1 MAKLTIGNQTVTVG
15 DEFLRMTPEQQQ
27 TAVEEIA
34 ASIGASAP
42 TPGNASPSQ
51 AFNDALSA
59 ASQASQFASGPIA
72 PRREARAAP
81 TNLEGSIATT
91 LAGVNTIPIVGPILQ
106 GASDAIIG
114 GGSALMG
121 GDYGETVAGLR
132 RRREELAKGNPIA
145 NLAGSAAANL
155 AAFGVAGA
163 PRAVAQGLGPNA
175 LTLAGGETVGSTA
188 LGLAGSTGSRIASGL
203 GSTLGLTAA
212 DNMLQGQAPLEATQ
226 NAVLPSLVGGAI
238 PAVGAGVRKTAEGVA
253 DAATRAVQSR
263 MTTNAI
269 QNAPSASGLRTAA
282 SNMFEASTGGTPLAI
297 SDNAYFRFLGDV
309 RQFANKLRINSDND
323 PQATGLLSTLMRIA
337 DETSEGVAID
347 MKDLHLIRQLAGK
360 VAGSSQGRDA
370 ALGSKVVS
378 ELDNFIQTL
387 KPSDILGGSDPSQAA
402 NNLLRGIST
411 WSRASKVGLIEEAIE
426 KAGTYKSGMENG
438 LRLQFQAILRNPS
451 TRKLFNAAERAELE
465 KVANGTAGSNL
476 VTLLGKF
483 GFGTNG
489 ASNML
494 GGTIGSLGAASVLG
508 PVGGI
513 AAAVGGAGA
522 RKLSEVM
529 GVNAA
534 NRAAQAVATPN
545 LPVAAPFAVPQ
556 PLLGGITAAELAAR
570 GALLGGS

>member
-1 MAKLTIGNQTVTVG
+1 MS
-15 DEFLRMTPEQQQ
+15 PEQQQ
-27 TAVEEIA
+27 ATVDEIA
-34 ASIGASAP
+34 ASLGISGQ
-42 TPGNASPSQ
+42 TPGTANPSP

-72 PRREARAAP
+72 PRSEPRAAP

-91 LAGVNTIPIVGPILQ
+91 LAGINTVPVVGPLLQ
-106 GASDAIIG
+106 NTSDAILG
-114 GGSALMG
+114 AGSVLTG
-121 GDYGETVAGLR
+121 GDYGQTVEGLR

-163 PRAVAQGLGPNA
+163 PRAVAQGLSPAA
-175 LTLAGGETVGSTA
+175 LTLAGGETIGSTA
-188 LGLAGSTGSRIASGL
+188 LGVTGSTGARIASGL

-212 DNMLQGQAPLEATQ
+212 DNMVRGQAPLEATQ
-226 NAVLPSLVGGAI
+226 NAVLPALVGGAI

-263 MTTNAI
+263 MTSNAL
-269 QNAPSASGLRTAA
+269 QGAPNAA
-282 SNMFEASTGGTPLAI
+282 SLRSAASSMFDAATGGTPLAI

-309 RQFANKLRINSDND
+309 QQFANKLRINADND

-337 DETSEGVAID
+337 DETSQGVAID

-360 VAGSSQGRDA
+360 VAGSAQGRDA

-378 ELDNFIQTL
+378 ELDNFIQSL
-387 KPSDILGGSDPSQAA
+387 KPADILGGADPTQAA
-402 NNLLRGIST
+402 NSLMRGIST
-411 WSRASKVGLIEEAIE
+411 WSRASKVGLIEEAIQ
-426 KAGTYKSGMENG
+426 KAETYKSGMENG
-438 LRLQFQAILRNPS
+438 LRLQFQALLRNPS
-451 TRKLFNAAERAELE
+451 TRKLFNAAERTELE

-483 GFGTNG
+483 GFSNSG
-489 ASNML
+489 APNWM
-494 GGTIGSLGAASVLG
+494 GGVAGVTAGSMTPLG
-508 PVGGI
+508 PIGGLL
-513 AAAVGGAGA
+513 AAGVGAGA
-522 RKLSEVM
+522 RKASETM

-545 LPVAAPFAVPQ
+545 LPIAAPIPVPQ
-556 PLLGGITAAELAAR
+556 SLLSGITAAELAAR